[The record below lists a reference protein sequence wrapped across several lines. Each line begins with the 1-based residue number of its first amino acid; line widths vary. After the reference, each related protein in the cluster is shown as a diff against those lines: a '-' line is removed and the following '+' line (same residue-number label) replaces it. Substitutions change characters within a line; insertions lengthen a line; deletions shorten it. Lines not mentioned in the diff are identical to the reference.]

1 MKTAQGGV
9 DSAQTGG
16 GGGGGGGG
24 SRGQTIGKKRWD
36 KRREKIGREVERMG

>member
-16 GGGGGGGG
+16 GGGGGG
-24 SRGQTIGKKRWD
+24 SRGQTNGKKRWD